1 MKKRAIV
8 CGVGNMGKAI
18 IWAMSHLGFH
28 VIALDKEKDSAN
40 KLPSNMFDF
49 LCVENQADLEKA
61 IILSNPDVVISSLP
75 YHQTLPVAIFCIRK
89 GYNYCDLGGRVDLSN
104 RINDITRTGRNKNYT
119 FTDLGLAP
127 GWVNILAEYG
137 CQELLRKEKK
147 IKSVKMMAG
156 GLPTMPFNPPMNYLV
171 SWSVDGL
178 LNEYE
183 DNCKILMNGVETRVA
198 GLDGLET
205 VKTKSLGELEAFY
218 TSGGASHSIESMKNK
233 NVENC
238 SYKTLRY
245 KGHCDLVKFLIRGCK
260 LNRECLVNIFNNGCK
275 KPENV
280 HDLVIIKVEINSENE
295 IWEKEMLVSGNSYF
309 SGMQKATSF
318 PISSIAKMMA
328 EGLFTSS
335 PAKGLSYQDIN
346 YEEFSKNIETLR
358 LGVLDAPYER
368 S

>member
-18 IWAMSHLGFH
+18 TWAMTHLGFH
-28 VIALDKEKDSAN
+28 VIALDREKSSAN
-40 KLPSNMFDF
+40 KLPAEMFDF

-61 IILSNPDVVISSLP
+61 IVLSNPDVVISSLP
-75 YHQTLPVAIFCIRK
+75 YHQTLPVAAFCINK
-89 GYNYCDLGGRVDLSN
+89 GYNYCDLGGRVDVSN
-104 RINDITRTGRNKNYT
+104 QINDKTRVYRQKNYT

-127 GWVNILAEYG
+127 GWVNILAEHG
-137 CQELLRKEKK
+137 CQELLKKEKK
-147 IKSVKMMAG
+147 IKSVKMMVG
-156 GLPTMPFNPPMNYLV
+156 GLPSIPFNPPMNYLV
-171 SWSVDGL
+171 SWSIDGL

-183 DNCKILMNGVETRVA
+183 DNCKILINGTETRVA

-233 NVENC
+233 GVENC
-238 SYKTLRY
+238 FYKTLRY
-245 KGHCDLVKFLIRGCK
+245 RGHCNLVKFLIRNCK
-260 LNRECLVNIFNNGCK
+260 ISRECLIKIFQDGCA
-275 KPENV
+275 KPSNV
-280 HDLVIIKVEINSENE
+280 HDVVIIKVEISSENE
-295 IWEKEMLVSGNSYF
+295 TWEKEILVSGNSHF

-318 PISSIAKMMA
+318 PISSIAKMMT
-328 EGLFTSS
+328 EGLFNGP

-346 YEEFSKNIETLR
+346 YEEFSKNIEILR
-358 LGVLDAPYER
+358 QGVLDASYER

>member
-8 CGVGNMGKAI
+8 CGVGNMGRAI
-18 IWAMSHLGFH
+18 IWAMFHLGFH
-28 VIALDKEKDSAN
+28 VIALDKEKDSAR
-40 KLPSNMFDF
+40 KLSSNMFDF

-75 YHQTLPVAIFCIRK
+75 YHQTLPVAVFCIKK
-89 GYNYCDLGGRVDLSN
+89 GYNYCDLGGRVDISN
-104 RINDITRTGRNKNYT
+104 QINDETRTSRIKNYT

-137 CQELLRKEKK
+137 CQELSKKEQK
-147 IKSVKMMAG
+147 IKNVKMMVG
-156 GLPTMPFNPPMNYLV
+156 GLPVIPFNPPMNYLV
-171 SWSVDGL
+171 SWSIDGL

-183 DNCKILMNGVETRVA
+183 DNCKILTNGVEAVVS
-198 GLDGLET
+198 GLEGLET

-218 TSGGASHSIESMKNK
+218 TSGGASHSIASMKNK

-238 SYKTLRY
+238 FYKTLRY
-245 KGHCDLVKFLIRGCK
+245 KGHCDLVKFLIRRCK
-260 LNRECLVNIFNNGCK
+260 LDRECLVNIFKKGCT
-275 KPENV
+275 KPNNV
-280 HDLVIIKVEINSENE
+280 HDVVIIKVEINSEND
-295 IWEKEMLVSGNSYF
+295 IWEKEILVSGNAHI

-328 EGLFTSS
+328 EGLFNS
-335 PAKGLSYQDIN
+335 PSAKGLSYQDIN

-358 LGVLDAPYER
+358 QGVMDAPYER
-368 S
+368 A